1 MIELLGLFYGITKDI
16 KDYFSWDEEAKLV
29 DREWLEKSGFR
40 RLMEEKGY
48 KLYWSK
54 PEKVETMKLDGWEI
68 IYEIDKTKHIKRR
81 IKWTGGRDSLDLMGK
96 KVKT

>member
-48 KLYWSK
+48 KL
-54 PEKVETMKLDGWEI
+54 
-68 IYEIDKTKHIKRR
+68 
-81 IKWTGGRDSLDLMGK
+81 
-96 KVKT
+96 